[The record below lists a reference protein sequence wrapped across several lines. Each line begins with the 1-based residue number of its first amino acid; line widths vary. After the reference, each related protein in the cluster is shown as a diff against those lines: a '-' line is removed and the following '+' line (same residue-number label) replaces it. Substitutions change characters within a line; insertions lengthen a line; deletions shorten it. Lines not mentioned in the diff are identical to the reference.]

1 MDPEDVY
8 DELMKLIDPGMH
20 HERELTQFYE
30 PSLRRRNDGR

>member
-30 PSLRRRNDGR
+30 RIAPYGLPT